1 MDTVAGQ
8 PVIQP
13 HGVSAGRKGLG
24 KGEFC
29 PALVHETLQRLGT
42 GHALT
47 LQCRRQID
55 ALAILVEPHQHR
67 HVGGPGAANAQVHGI
82 NQPIQ
87 AMGSVQLAADQL
99 VAQAGPGTLALEVQ
113 AQAIGLGK
121 ALGRGNHYRGAVAQ
135 GHETDVQ
142 AVLFRRIAA
151 VDPGQWSRGGIV
163 VHSIAPVSRGR
174 PCRLRGR
181 YQASTKQRIC
191 QGGAVPRTTPPI

>member
-1 MDTVAGQ
+1 M
-8 PVIQP
+8 
-13 HGVSAGRKGLG
+13 
-24 KGEFC
+24 
-29 PALVHETLQRLGT
+29 HEVLQRLGT

-67 HVGGPGAANAQVHGI
+67 HVSGPGAANAQVHGI

-135 GHETDVQ
+135 GHEADVQ
-142 AVLFRRIAA
+142 AGFFRRVAA